1 MVGFQP
7 RRWECALT
15 TQGRMTTKTDL
26 QAIAETHERPFLI
39 IDKASR
45 IVAANSAFLKAYGT
59 SLDEVLGRTCH
70 EVTHGN
76 PRPCHEM
83 GEECPVE
90 RIRATGAPHTCL
102 HIHAHHDQGRHIHQ
116 VRVKGFP
123 LLFEDGEPYYGELME
138 EIAVREEGRPDDHCM
153 IGRSK
158 AFLSALESMKL
169 AAGSDAPVLIEG
181 ETGTG
186 KELAAAFVHRNSG
199 RARGPF
205 LTLDCTVLT
214 ETLVES
220 ELFGHERGAF
230 TGSVGDRQGLFK
242 LADGGTLFLDEVG
255 ELPRQLQT
263 KLLRVLESG
272 EFRRVGGNRTFRT
285 DVRILC
291 ATNRNLAEEVTAGA
305 FREDLYYRLA
315 CLTIRLPSLRERTE
329 DIPDLAAFLLERI
342 PGPGGRRL
350 RLTEDALAALQGYDF
365 PGNVRELRNILQAAA
380 TRATGAAI
388 DGAMIGQT
396 LSGLPTRA
404 VLRETPEPLPAL
416 SADGGGKEPGAAL
429 SALEAL
435 EREHVAGLLAAH
447 GGDRHVVAEALG
459 VSVRTVYRKLKR
471 YGLG

>member
-1 MVGFQP
+1 
-7 RRWECALT
+7 
-15 TQGRMTTKTDL
+15 MTTKTDL

-39 IDKASR
+39 IDKDSR

-59 SLDEVLGRTCH
+59 DLSEVLGRTCH
-70 EVTHGN
+70 DVTHGN
-76 PRPCHEM
+76 PRPCHEL
-83 GEECPVE
+83 GEECPIQ
-90 RIRATGAPHTCL
+90 RIRETQAPHACL
-102 HIHAHHDQGRHIHQ
+102 HIHCHHDQGRHIHQ

-123 LLFEDGEPYYGELME
+123 LVFEDGEPYYGELME
-138 EIAVREEGRPDDHCM
+138 EIAVREESRPDDQCM
-153 IGRSK
+153 IGSSK
-158 AFLSALESMKL
+158 AFLAALEAMKL
-169 AAGSDAPVLIEG
+169 AAGSDAPVLIQG

-186 KELAAAFVHRNSG
+186 KELAAAFVHRNSQ
-199 RARGPF
+199 REQGPF

-255 ELPRQLQT
+255 EMPKQLQT

-272 EFRRVGGNRTFRT
+272 EFRRVGGSKVVRT

-291 ATNRNLAEEVTAGA
+291 ATNRDLAQEVKAGS

-315 CLTIRLPSLRERTE
+315 CLTIRLPSLRERPQ
-329 DIPDLAAFLLERI
+329 DIRDLAAFLLERI

-350 RLTEDALAALQGYDF
+350 HLTEDAVGALQGYDF

-380 TRATGAAI
+380 THATGATV
-388 DGAMIGQT
+388 DGEMIEQT
-396 LSGLPTRA
+396 LTGLPSRTISEEG
-404 VLRETPEPLPAL
+404 VELPAP
-416 SADGGGKEPGAAL
+416 APQEKPGAEPRTGMHPSL
-429 SALEAL
+429 QAL
-435 EREHVAGLLAAH
+435 ERDHLARLLEAH
-447 GGDRHVVAEALG
+447 RRDRRAVAEALG

-471 YGLG
+471 HGLG

>member
-1 MVGFQP
+1 
-7 RRWECALT
+7 
-15 TQGRMTTKTDL
+15 MTTKTDL

-39 IDKASR
+39 IDKDSI

-59 SLDEVLGRTCH
+59 SLAGVVGRTCH

-83 GEECPVE
+83 GEECPIE
-90 RIRATGAPHTCL
+90 RIRETHAPHACL
-102 HIHAHHDQGRHIHQ
+102 HIHSHHDQGRHIHK

-123 LLFEDGEPYYGELME
+123 LLFEDGELYYGELME
-138 EIAVREEGRPDDHCM
+138 EIAVRAEDRMSDQCM

-158 AFLSALESMKL
+158 ALLAAMEALKL
-169 AAGSDAPVLIEG
+169 AAGSDAPVLIQG

-186 KELAAAFVHRNSG
+186 KELAAAFVHHNS
-199 RARGPF
+199 RREQGPF

-255 ELPRQLQT
+255 EMPKPLQT

-272 EFRRVGGNRTFRT
+272 EFRRVGGNKVIRT

-291 ATNRNLAEEVTAGA
+291 ATNRDLAEEVKAGA

-315 CLTIRLPSLRERTE
+315 CLTIHLPSLRERGE

-350 RLTEDALAALQGYDF
+350 RLTPDAIVALQDYPF

-380 TRATGAAI
+380 TRATGSTI
-388 DGAMIGQT
+388 DGTMIEQT
-396 LSGLPTRA
+396 LTGLPTRA
-404 VLRETPEPLPAL
+404 AIRREREEMAPRVPRDEGPEPEPISAGPASL
-416 SADGGGKEPGAAL
+416 Q
-429 SALEAL
+429 AL
-435 EREHVAGLLAAH
+435 ERDHIARLLEAH
-447 GGDRHVVAEALG
+447 GGDRHAVADALG
-459 VSVRTVYRKLKR
+459 VNIRTVYRKLKR